1 MEVRRILG
9 FLWFIALKLLI
20 KGPQL
25 WPPLPNIFLWENFR
39 YRNGNHDGCAEII
52 SRSVLSIGCLKF
64 RTRWLLWRSR
74 AIFEYKNS
82 HLQRKYIKWI
92 LWNAINKINLFKICI
107 SVNERVFDKYLQKI
121 NHYKIKMR
129 TIQQSKWIHFNTK
142 VIILRNK
149 FLKIFITVLI
159 LQLKY
164 SRRNYQVSTALTFC
178 LTAVCLTIYWII
190 HDCNIRS
197 FQNIDPS
204 FNFYDRAHAY
214 SFHPRKY
221 DEARF
226 WGSSRISIITRI
238 LTVRI

>member
-1 MEVRRILG
+1 MSGFCHVHGSVLTISDWSLSSLGGSPESFRILMTQWLEITYKRAVIMTP
-9 FLWFIALKLLI
+9 FTKY
-20 KGPQL
+20 
-25 WPPLPNIFLWENFR
+25 FLWENYR
-39 YRNGNHDGCAEII
+39 YGNHDGCAEII

-74 AIFEYKNS
+74 AIFEYKNG
-82 HLQRKYIKWI
+82 HLQRKFIKWI

-214 SFHPRKY
+214 SCHPRK
-221 DEARF
+221 
-226 WGSSRISIITRI
+226 
-238 LTVRI
+238 